1 MEQDRER
8 WNKKYSEG
16 KFPLEKPSELLV
28 KYIDLAPKGRALDIA
43 AGLGR
48 NSLFLAEKG
57 FKVDAI
63 DYSDIAVQKLKSL
76 HPNIN
81 PVQADLDTYRIEEN
95 QYDLIINFNYLNR
108 RLFPQIIYG
117 LKPDGL
123 LIFQTFLDGEEEGL
137 AQPSNPDFLLKKN
150 ELLHS
155 FLRLRVLFYKEE
167 KVTKC
172 DGSTSYQASL
182 VAKKEC

>member
-8 WNKKYSEG
+8 WNKKYSNGE
-16 KFPLEKPSELLV
+16 FPLEKPSKLLV
-28 KYIDLAPKGRALDIA
+28 EYIDLIPKGVALDIA

-48 NSLFLAEKG
+48 NALFLAEKG
-57 FKVDAI
+57 FKVDAV

-81 PVQADLDTYRIEEN
+81 PIHADLDKYRIEQN
-95 QYDLIINFNYLNR
+95 RYNLIINFNYLNR
-108 RLFPQIIYG
+108 RLFPHIIYG
-117 LKPDGL
+117 LKPNGI

-137 AQPSNPDFLLKKN
+137 SQPSNPDFLLKKN

-155 FLRLRVLFYKEE
+155 FLRLRILFYKEE
-167 KVTKC
+167 KVIKC
-172 DGSTSYQASL
+172 DGSKSYQASL